1 MTALALTINDLV
13 PQLEE
18 LRYLG
23 LELHSLLGKGGQASV
38 FRATIIETKQEC
50 AVKRLRPGK
59 YAFGEAAS
67 MALVHHAHVVQFLG
81 QWTTYDGYIWLA
93 MELASCDL
101 HSCVQKMNGLPL
113 QVVAAILGQVSI
125 LCSYSG
131 ISLG

>member
-1 MTALALTINDLV
+1 MIALALTISDLV
-13 PQLEE
+13 PQLDE

-23 LELHSLLGKGGQASV
+23 LELHSLLGEGGQASV
-38 FRATIIETKQEC
+38 FRATIIESKQEC

-67 MALVHHAHVVQFLG
+67 MALVHHAHVVLFLG

-113 QVVAAILGQVSI
+113 QVVANILGQVSP
-125 LCSYSG
+125 LASYPD
-131 ISLG
+131 IAPC